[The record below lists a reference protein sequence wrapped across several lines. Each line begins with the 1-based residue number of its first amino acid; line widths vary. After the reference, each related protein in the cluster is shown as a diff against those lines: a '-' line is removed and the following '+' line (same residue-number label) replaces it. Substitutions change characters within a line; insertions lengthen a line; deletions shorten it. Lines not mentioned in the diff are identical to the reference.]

1 MAAAAVQPNMPA
13 ERSKVWT
20 CRIDAPTDEQRKI
33 LYERSY
39 ASELI
44 QRLAVLPVPPRDGAA
59 SAVDCF
65 VVLSQRKSASPQ
77 LCELLLRGDWQQA
90 RFDSQ
95 EWERLRRACEDAGG
109 VVHDKTHQGAR
120 EPAPLQPLPEQQQ
133 QPKPRG
139 IAPSVSGV
147 QCMWDGVVG
156 CWRAADGGVHVAPR
170 RESKEAAAA
179 EERAAQDALPE
190 WKRLLQG
197 IHAWRLRSA
206 FSELTT
212 ATAHEEMKRQVA
224 QRMRELEKLQT
235 PLEKLQDLVEIR
247 MVTRGR
253 IDHFE
258 LACGYIMLAQMYL
271 DTEQF
276 ADAGR
281 FCDLAL
287 GVQYQIERS
296 DLPKSDQ
303 VRHHHIQKDLRRDQS
318 QHFGELARLLMQLW
332 RVKEAGEVCE
342 LAIVAY
348 DLYDSWRP
356 SPRGAAFWGA
366 PPSELPWLQISRTR
380 WMPHTLYSR
389 LARADLEEMQQ
400 KIASSNTNFSYLIEL
415 QRELQQE
422 LRLLDPVRSWRHPDR
437 RPHGK
442 W

>member
-224 QRMRELEKLQT
+224 QRMRELEKLQRSCRISWRSEGLHAAALIT
-235 PLEKLQDLVEIR
+235 LSSRV
-247 MVTRGR
+247 VTSCSHRC
-253 IDHFE
+253 IS
-258 LACGYIMLAQMYL
+258 I
-271 DTEQF
+271 
-276 ADAGR
+276 
-281 FCDLAL
+281 
-287 GVQYQIERS
+287 RS
-296 DLPKSDQ
+296 DS
-303 VRHHHIQKDLRRDQS
+303 
-318 QHFGELARLLMQLW
+318 LMQ
-332 RVKEAGEVCE
+332 
-342 LAIVAY
+342 
-348 DLYDSWRP
+348 
-356 SPRGAAFWGA
+356 AAFAIW
-366 PPSELPWLQISRTR
+366 
-380 WMPHTLYSR
+380 R
-389 LARADLEEMQQ
+389 LA
-400 KIASSNTNFSYLIEL
+400 SNTRSRDPTFQNLIRCDTITSRRISVAISL
-415 QRELQQE
+415 SILGS
-422 LRLLDPVRSWRHPDR
+422 LRAC
-437 RPHGK
+437 
-442 W
+442 